1 MIHFLI
7 LHLFPLLEMILLLLF
22 PLPKMLSIPFL
33 LLLTHLAKFYLWSVS
48 QIRHHLPRKAHNQRN
63 DEIDSR
69 NNKHQKG
76 ICRAGGMLSKNW
88 NYKGFRNKPEVKLGS
103 DTESNNYNKPSFA
116 SRSLNCIANWK
127 SQIHSRCVFHI
138 SSLSLMKKA

>member
-1 MIHFLI
+1 MTVSGLEECAYNLI
-7 LHLFPLLEMILLLLF
+7 RVVSENVLMPSITLFRIIRLKQAYF
-22 PLPKMLSIPFL
+22 PNQNTFCFVEYCGYRV
-33 LLLTHLAKFYLWSVS
+33 T
-48 QIRHHLPRKAHNQRN
+48 HNQRN
-63 DEIDSR
+63 DEIDTR

-116 SRSLNCIANWK
+116 SRSLNCIAN
-127 SQIHSRCVFHI
+127 
-138 SSLSLMKKA
+138 